1 MFVTLLK
8 TLFQCDGR
16 FVQKS
21 SENECAVMSWLK
33 RIGSAKQVFS
43 IKWMLLVEE
52 ASSLERIP
60 AYLSL
65 GCSICWFSRACV
77 TGFVSPFLLTHFLH
91 LLVFNSV
98 FRFYSVTLSLLPI
111 TS

>member
-43 IKWMLLVEE
+43 
-52 ASSLERIP
+52 SS
-60 AYLSL
+60 
-65 GCSICWFSRACV
+65 
-77 TGFVSPFLLTHFLH
+77 
-91 LLVFNSV
+91 
-98 FRFYSVTLSLLPI
+98 
-111 TS
+111 